1 MTKVCLNVSGCV
13 CGYCMSASTYYEL
26 VHILY
31 SNCTH
36 GCLIEL
42 IILNLQITVLFF
54 FSFLAHPPLAP
65 PLSFFSFLNVTPS
78 FYFYMPISSTAS
90 PPKPLRVFPSATHLA
105 GCRWTNIDELI
116 KLLKP
121 GVQIKPRN
129 LICTLNPPSSA
140 RPLKWGLMRG
150 CHLSLAKWENFS
162 HTHNC
167 KGNAPCI
174 KNCHPGFFFPFLYKK
189 MTHATGFNSTTTTKK
204 KHLKNVYRYKDA
216 VRVSTKQ
223 MQMLLPP
230 RVNKKKNQKSSIDA
244 DNLF

>member
-1 MTKVCLNVSGCV
+1 
-13 CGYCMSASTYYEL
+13 
-26 VHILY
+26 
-31 SNCTH
+31 
-36 GCLIEL
+36 
-42 IILNLQITVLFF
+42 
-54 FSFLAHPPLAP
+54 
-65 PLSFFSFLNVTPS
+65 
-78 FYFYMPISSTAS
+78 MPISSTAS

-174 KNCHPGFFFPFLYKK
+174 KNCHRGFFPLSLQKNDSRYWFQ
-189 MTHATGFNSTTTTKK
+189 FN
-204 KHLKNVYRYKDA
+204 NN
-216 VRVSTKQ
+216 
-223 MQMLLPP
+223 
-230 RVNKKKNQKSSIDA
+230 NKKKAFKKRLPLQRRCQSEHEADA
-244 DNLF
+244 DAFTTEGK

>member
-1 MTKVCLNVSGCV
+1 
-13 CGYCMSASTYYEL
+13 
-26 VHILY
+26 
-31 SNCTH
+31 
-36 GCLIEL
+36 
-42 IILNLQITVLFF
+42 
-54 FSFLAHPPLAP
+54 
-65 PLSFFSFLNVTPS
+65 
-78 FYFYMPISSTAS
+78 MPISSTAS